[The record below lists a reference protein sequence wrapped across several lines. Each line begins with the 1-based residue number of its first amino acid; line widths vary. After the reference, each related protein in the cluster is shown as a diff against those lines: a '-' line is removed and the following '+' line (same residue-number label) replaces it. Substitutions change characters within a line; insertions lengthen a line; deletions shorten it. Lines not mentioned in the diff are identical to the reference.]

1 MKTRKGGEQMNS
13 SKLKGIRVEKGK
25 TQKNMA
31 ELIGK
36 SLVTYSKKERGEVE
50 FSNEEMSIVAKA
62 LDLTSDQVNAIFFDD
77 NLPKGGQ
84 RKWDAM
90 PQKPVK
96 TSASGVG
103 KRPQNTTISSVAVK
117 VLRNCSESLSRALQI
132 TSWATQ
138 RSSRWIRWC

>member
-1 MKTRKGGEQMNS
+1 MNS

-31 ELIGK
+31 K

-77 NLPKGGQ
+77 NLPKG
-84 RKWDAM
+84 
-90 PQKPVK
+90 
-96 TSASGVG
+96 
-103 KRPQNTTISSVAVK
+103 
-117 VLRNCSESLSRALQI
+117 
-132 TSWATQ
+132 
-138 RSSRWIRWC
+138 

>member
-1 MKTRKGGEQMNS
+1 MKTQKGGEQMNS

-36 SLVTYSKKERGEVE
+36 SLVTYSKKERGEAE

-77 NLPKGGQ
+77 NLPKG
-84 RKWDAM
+84 
-90 PQKPVK
+90 
-96 TSASGVG
+96 
-103 KRPQNTTISSVAVK
+103 
-117 VLRNCSESLSRALQI
+117 
-132 TSWATQ
+132 
-138 RSSRWIRWC
+138 

>member
-1 MKTRKGGEQMNS
+1 MNS

-62 LDLTSDQVNAIFFDD
+62 LDLTSVQKASRILKDCKFSARIAGAIHVVEIKGCLTYE
-77 NLPKGGQ
+77 NL
-84 RKWDAM
+84 
-90 PQKPVK
+90 
-96 TSASGVG
+96 
-103 KRPQNTTISSVAVK
+103 
-117 VLRNCSESLSRALQI
+117 
-132 TSWATQ
+132 
-138 RSSRWIRWC
+138 

>member
-62 LDLTSDQVNAIFFDD
+62 LDLTSDQVNAIFLCSFA
-77 NLPKGGQ
+77 P
-84 RKWDAM
+84 
-90 PQKPVK
+90 
-96 TSASGVG
+96 
-103 KRPQNTTISSVAVK
+103 SV
-117 VLRNCSESLSRALQI
+117 SL
-132 TSWATQ
+132 
-138 RSSRWIRWC
+138 

>member
-1 MKTRKGGEQMNS
+1 MKTRKGGERMNS

-62 LDLTSDQVNAIFFDD
+62 LDLTSDQDNCHFFPDD
-77 NLPKGGQ
+77 NLPKG
-84 RKWDAM
+84 
-90 PQKPVK
+90 
-96 TSASGVG
+96 
-103 KRPQNTTISSVAVK
+103 
-117 VLRNCSESLSRALQI
+117 
-132 TSWATQ
+132 
-138 RSSRWIRWC
+138 

>member
-1 MKTRKGGEQMNS
+1 
-13 SKLKGIRVEKGK
+13 
-25 TQKNMA
+25 MA

-62 LDLTSDQVNAIFFDD
+62 LDLTSDQSTLFFSTITYQKGKYTHGG
-77 NLPKGGQ
+77 LLMSKVERIKGG
-84 RKWDAM
+84 KENGNAM

-103 KRPQNTTISSVAVK
+103 KKAASTTISSVAVK
-117 VLRNCSESLSRALQI
+117 VLRNCSESRFRALRI
-132 TSWATQ
+132 TSWAIR

>member
-1 MKTRKGGEQMNS
+1 MNS

-31 ELIGK
+31 E

-77 NLPKGGQ
+77 NLPKG
-84 RKWDAM
+84 
-90 PQKPVK
+90 
-96 TSASGVG
+96 
-103 KRPQNTTISSVAVK
+103 
-117 VLRNCSESLSRALQI
+117 
-132 TSWATQ
+132 
-138 RSSRWIRWC
+138 

>member
-36 SLVTYSKKERGEVE
+36 SLVTYSKERGEVE

-77 NLPKGGQ
+77 NLPKG
-84 RKWDAM
+84 
-90 PQKPVK
+90 
-96 TSASGVG
+96 
-103 KRPQNTTISSVAVK
+103 
-117 VLRNCSESLSRALQI
+117 
-132 TSWATQ
+132 
-138 RSSRWIRWC
+138 

>member
-1 MKTRKGGEQMNS
+1 MNS

-50 FSNEEMSIVAKA
+50 FSNEEMNIVAKV

-77 NLPKGGQ
+77 NLPKG
-84 RKWDAM
+84 
-90 PQKPVK
+90 
-96 TSASGVG
+96 
-103 KRPQNTTISSVAVK
+103 
-117 VLRNCSESLSRALQI
+117 
-132 TSWATQ
+132 
-138 RSSRWIRWC
+138 

>member
-1 MKTRKGGEQMNS
+1 MNS

-62 LDLTSDQVNAIFFDD
+62 LDLTSDQVNAIFFFDD
-77 NLPKGGQ
+77 NLPKG
-84 RKWDAM
+84 
-90 PQKPVK
+90 
-96 TSASGVG
+96 
-103 KRPQNTTISSVAVK
+103 
-117 VLRNCSESLSRALQI
+117 
-132 TSWATQ
+132 
-138 RSSRWIRWC
+138 

>member
-1 MKTRKGGEQMNS
+1 MKTQKGGEQMNS

-62 LDLTSDQVNAIFFDD
+62 LDLTSDQVNAIFSTITYR
-77 NLPKGGQ
+77 KGKYTHGGLL
-84 RKWDAM
+84 M
-90 PQKPVK
+90 
-96 TSASGVG
+96 S
-103 KRPQNTTISSVAVK
+103 K
-117 VLRNCSESLSRALQI
+117 V
-132 TSWATQ
+132 
-138 RSSRWIRWC
+138 